1 MRYHVAE
8 FFDFQYLGTDSS
20 EPQQAPGRNCGAG
33 SCPWKMLG
41 LFQLRH
47 HIVVGN
53 GVPREST
60 WKEDILLGPF
70 QGLWKISNAITK
82 NQNILNSTLT
92 LFRKEGW
99 VAPTPKIGSQLPT
112 QGTGFAGTLKAFVF
126 RKQERTSCQGCWEV
140 TEGHV

>member
-20 EPQQAPGRNCGAG
+20 EPQQAPGRDCGAG

-41 LFQLRH
+41 LFQLSH
-47 HIVVGN
+47 HIVGGN

-70 QGLWKISNAITK
+70 QGPWKISNAITN
-82 NQNILNSTLT
+82 NQNILNSNLT

-99 VAPTPKIGSQLPT
+99 VAPTPKIPVAYTRNRVCRDTQGLCFQETGKNQLPRM
-112 QGTGFAGTLKAFVF
+112 L
-126 RKQERTSCQGCWEV
+126 R
-140 TEGHV
+140 GHRRSRIG